1 MQVSLTPRLYARKP
15 TFISGCADDAK
26 KLFKDYDITAS
37 NLVELSTFAIAAD
50 ASYAALK
57 PRKLTSLA
65 KLVERYTGK
74 VLDKNTF
81 IRRSD
86 WEEKLTDSQQACT

>member
-1 MQVSLTPRLYARKP
+1 VSYAA
-15 TFISGCADDAK
+15 SADDAR
-26 KLFKDYDITAS
+26 KLLKDYAIKAS

-50 ASYAALK
+50 VSYAALK

-74 VLDKNTF
+74 VLDKDKLVQC
-81 IRRSD
+81 SD
-86 WEEKLTDSQQACT
+86 WEKELTESQQACTYPSSAPLGSDPSA